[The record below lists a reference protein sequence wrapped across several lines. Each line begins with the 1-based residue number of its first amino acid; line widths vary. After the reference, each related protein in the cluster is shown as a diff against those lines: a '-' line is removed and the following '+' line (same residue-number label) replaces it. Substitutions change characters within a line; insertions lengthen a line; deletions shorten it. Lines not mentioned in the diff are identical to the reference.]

1 MPHLLKRMLPIVIL
15 FGLLASAEADDA
27 SFSGVWTGTGT
38 QGEQSWSIRVTFGPD
53 RVRID
58 YPSLACGGIWQPA
71 SADPGPGRATYH
83 ERLEYG
89 LDVCAADGFVRLRKT
104 RSGIDYEWSRSPGAQ
119 VEATASLRPE

>member
-1 MPHLLKRMLPIVIL
+1 MPNVLKPLCLMILVLCLPA
-15 FGLLASAEADDA
+15 GAEADDA
-27 SFSGVWTGTGT
+27 PFSGIWTGTGT

-71 SADPGPGRATYH
+71 SGDPGPGKANYH

-89 LDVCAADGFVRLRKT
+89 LDACAADGFVRLRKT